1 MNNRVKFWS
10 LFASIVVLEVLL
22 FAGSIWNITIL
33 SSNNPF
39 LTFRMILYIG
49 GGIFL
54 LTVALAIFWAIIDR
68 DLFKPLDTLSR
79 GSEIIS
85 TTNPAHKLELPESHM
100 LGDIPEKLHKLGKE
114 LDKAKHEI
122 AMALASGAAE
132 MEQKKAWLETILKE
146 IREGV
151 VVCDMEGRILLYN
164 TAAQRLFKNS
174 EALGLRRSLYSIC
187 ARAPLEHTMEML
199 LRRQSLKKN
208 THKKENEEQFVCA
221 TITEGT
227 LLHCRMS
234 LLQAKDGVKSVFIMT
249 FNNVTSQA
257 DLVERRDGLL
267 RSVLRNLR
275 APLASLRAAAENLN
289 EYPEMVPEMRSAF
302 ENVIVQQSVILTNRL
317 ESIAKECRS
326 LFNSH
331 WTFADVYAADLVS
344 GIIPRLEQSRGP
356 KVTMIGSPL
365 WLRVDSHL
373 IMLVIKFLALRI
385 QSFYGVSNIEFEA
398 LMGDRRVYFDLI
410 WHGKPVPQS
419 EIEEWLRQV
428 LPESTGSVQVKEV
441 LVRHN
446 SDIWSMQHKREGFSL
461 LRIPLPNSS
470 RQWERPLDNLPE
482 RPEFYD
488 FELIEEQMDIGSII
502 DLPLSSLTYIVFDTE
517 TTGLLPSQGDEIIS
531 IAGVS
536 IVNQRIVTG
545 ETFERLVNPSR
556 PIPESSIRF
565 HGITDEMV
573 KDKPTIQS
581 VLPQFKTFAGDAVLV
596 AHNAAFDMK
605 FIKLKESECGVSFD
619 NPVLDTLLLSVFVHD
634 HTHDHT
640 LNAIA
645 GRLGVDVVGRH
656 TALGDSLVTA
666 QIFVKFLDLLNERGI
681 TTLGEALDASKKMF
695 EIRKQQ
701 AQF

>member
-33 SSNNPF
+33 SKSNPF

-85 TTNPAHKLELPESHM
+85 TTNPAHELELPESHM
-100 LGDIPEKLHKLGKE
+100 LGDTPEKLHKLGKE

-122 AMALASGAAE
+122 ARALASGAAG
-132 MEQKKAWLETILKE
+132 MEQNKAWLEIILKE
-146 IREGV
+146 IQEGV

-164 TAAQRLFKNS
+164 PATQRLLKNS
-174 EALGLRRSLYSIC
+174 DALGLRRSLYSIC
-187 ARAPLEHTMEML
+187 TRAPIEHTLEML
-199 LRRQSLKKN
+199 LHRQTLEKDN
-208 THKKENEEQFVCA
+208 PENENEAQFVCA
-221 TITEGT
+221 TVTDGT

-234 LLQAKDGVKSVFIMT
+234 LPKAKDKIKPVFIMT
-249 FNNVTSQA
+249 FDDVTHQL
-257 DLVERRDGLL
+257 DIVKRRDNLL
-267 RSVLRNLR
+267 RSAVDNLR
-275 APLASLRAAAENLN
+275 SPLASLRAAAENLQ
-289 EYPEMVPEMRSAF
+289 EYPRMVPEMRSAF
-302 ENVIVQQSVILTNRL
+302 ENVIVQQSIILTNRF
-317 ESIAKECRS
+317 ESLSKECRS
-326 LFNSH
+326 LFISQ
-331 WTFADVYAADLVS
+331 WILTDVYSADLIN
-344 GIIPRLEQSRGP
+344 GISLRLKKSRGP
-356 KVTMIGSPL
+356 GISMTGVPL
-365 WLRVDSHL
+365 WLRADSHS
-373 IMLVIKFLALRI
+373 IMLAMEFLALRI
-385 QSFYGVSNIEFEA
+385 QTLSRIPEIEIET
-398 LMGDRRVYFDLI
+398 LTGDRRVYIDFI
-410 WHGKPVPQS
+410 WHGPPVPQT
-419 EIEEWLRQV
+419 EINEWLNQV
-428 LPESTGSVQVKEV
+428 LPETIGSVRVKDV
-441 LVRHN
+441 LDRRD
-446 SDIWSMQHKREGFSL
+446 SAIWSIKHKREGFAA
-461 LRIPLPNSS
+461 LRIPLPYST
-470 RQWERPLDNLPE
+470 RQWERPEDKLPE

-488 FELIEEQMDIGSII
+488 FELIDEQMNIGSII
-502 DLPLSSLTYIVFDTE
+502 DIPLSSLTYIVFDTE
-517 TTGLLPSQGDEIIS
+517 TTGLLPSQGDKIIS

-536 IVNQRIVTG
+536 IVNRRIVTG
-545 ETFERLVNPSR
+545 ETFQHLVNPNR

-581 VLPQFKTFAGDAVLV
+581 VLPKFKTFAGDAVLV

-605 FIKLKESECGVSFD
+605 FIRLKERECEVRFD

-666 QIFVKFLDLLNERGI
+666 QIFIKLLDLLNERGI